1 MESIPLPIP
10 EAIIE
15 LLNKKMQDYNEVET
29 LKKEN
34 QDSQMPGSENG
45 NISKEIH
52 ARSNY
57 KLQKPRKNKKIKEK
71 FTCHSCKLFYR
82 KLKECCLLEVEKLK
96 NSSKDNCKHCEWL
109 ISHDLQ
115 KKQKL
120 CPFCE
125 RQF

>member
-45 NISKEIH
+45 NISKEIRE
-52 ARSNY
+52 RSNY
-57 KLQKPRKNKKIKEK
+57 KLQKPRKKKKIKEK

-82 KLKECCLLEVEKLK
+82 KLKECCLLEAE
-96 NSSKDNCKHCEWL
+96 
-109 ISHDLQ
+109 
-115 KKQKL
+115 
-120 CPFCE
+120 
-125 RQF
+125 